1 MISKVNY
8 TAVGLFVVVLSMVL
22 FTAVVW
28 LTGAG
33 EEEEYETYVAYFRE
47 SVSGLNPRSPVKYRG
62 VGIGQVRSIS
72 LDKENPERVK
82 LLMDIEVGTPVK
94 EDTVAVITSQGITG
108 LAYVELKGGSK
119 NSPPLIVKPDHRY
132 PEIKTKPSLIS
143 QLDMALPNLLTQV
156 SQLTEHLSS
165 VADRLNHLLDDEKQA
180 SLAKTLKNVEEITSA
195 LQANATS
202 VTEILKNAAAASSE
216 LPDLAAQTNQ
226 SLVNVGKI
234 AESIQRTTGHLDQL
248 IVETQ
253 KGVSQLPQVNPLL
266 TDLRELTENL
276 RGLAQELDR
285 HPNSL
290 VFGRPARAP
299 GPGE

>member
-1 MISKVNY
+1 MIAKVNY
-8 TAVGLFVVVLSMVL
+8 TAVGLFVVILSVAL
-22 FTAVVW
+22 FTVVVW

-33 EEEEYETYVAYFRE
+33 EEAAYETYVAYVKE

-62 VGIGQVRSIS
+62 VGVGQVKSIS

-94 EDTVAVITSQGITG
+94 EDTVTVITSQGITG

-119 NSPPLIVKPDHRY
+119 NSPPLAAKPDRRY

-165 VADRLNHLLDDEKQA
+165 VADRLNHLLDNDKQV
-180 SLAKTLKNVEEITSA
+180 SLSHTLKNVEDVTSA
-195 LQANATS
+195 LRANAAS
-202 VTEILKNAAAASSE
+202 VTEILKNASAASSN
-216 LPDLAAQTNQ
+216 LPDLARQTNQ
-226 SLVNVGKI
+226 SLASVGEA
-234 AESIQRTTGHLDQL
+234 AESIQRTSAHLDQL
-248 IVETQ
+248 IGETG
-253 KGVSQLPQVNPLL
+253 KGVSQLPQLNPLL
-266 TDLRELTENL
+266 TDLKNLTENL